1 MSTEV
6 NPELVRRVAM
16 HAALAD
22 LVRLGIVDSLARG
35 DKSPTELQV
44 EFTIGSNLLAH
55 HLKVLESAGIVSRL
69 RSQGDHRR
77 SYVRLTP
84 GAVALAQPPAPTP
97 AHRVVFVCTANSAR
111 SQLAAALWALRSDV
125 PAASAGTHP
134 AARIDPG
141 ARAAATRHNLDLPNL
156 APRTLAEVLTGDD
169 FVITVCDTAHEEL
182 HSRDAVHWSVPDPVL
197 AGTAHAFDAAYDE
210 LAARIGALAPLMTA
224 A

>member
-1 MSTEV
+1 
-6 NPELVRRVAM
+6 M

-22 LVRLGIVDSLARG
+22 PVRLGIVDSLARG
-35 DKSPTELQV
+35 DKSPTELQA
-44 EFTIGSNLLAH
+44 EFTIGSNLLSH
-55 HLKVLESAGIVSRL
+55 HLKVLESASIVSRL

-84 GAVALAQPPAPTP
+84 TGLAVAQPAAATA

-111 SQLAAALWALRSDV
+111 SQLAAALWMLRSDV

-134 AARIDPG
+134 AARIDPA
-141 ARAAATRHNLDLPNL
+141 ARAVATRRNLGLPDL
-156 APRTLAEVLTGDD
+156 APRTLAEVLTDDD

-182 HSRDAVHWSVPDPVL
+182 DSRDALHWSVPDPVL
-197 AGTAHAFDAAYDE
+197 VGTATAFDAAYDE
-210 LAARIGALAPLMTA
+210 LAARIGALAPLVTA